1 MPKIKMV
8 YSLRV
13 RNLLAVKGFHY
24 IEEVSNPQ
32 KEGFKCWLYEET
44 PEFLEVF
51 DRILTEGGHQRGNR
65 K

>member
-1 MPKIKMV
+1 MPKYKMI
-8 YSLRV
+8 YSLKV
-13 RNLLAVKGFHY
+13 RNLLAVMGFMY
-24 IEEVSNPQ
+24 EQEVSNPQ

-44 PEFLEVF
+44 PEFLEAF